1 MAQQAIDSIGEE
13 TLSRTTP
20 RPLPTLGMRGGLGK
34 TLLISFLL
42 LAIVPLSLLA
52 LLTYHE
58 IQRDTRQK
66 LVASLETVV
75 ALKEAHLIDWVW
87 GYERELSLLADAL
100 DRHAD
105 LAAEMAAV
113 QALDPTLT
121 GLILVDRDTGKVLA
135 STDHAWNASEVVE
148 PLLTDEKGLVIASAP
163 SGDLQPLLA
172 ISYPW
177 SGRQLIAL
185 PGWDALQ
192 RIVAASD
199 ASWEGSV
206 TRLVMSN
213 GWILS
218 EEGLAFVPAD
228 AQVSLSQGIAG
239 IWQQKDGSGAY
250 DDLAGEPVFG
260 AYRWNPALQVGI
272 LAEQSQRQALEMGN
286 TLTALVVGAT
296 LVVALVTAAIAA
308 VVTRRVTQPIVQLTE
323 TAAWMARGKLN
334 QQVVISRNDEIGI
347 LARAF
352 NRMAAELGILYD
364 NLEAK
369 VAERTMQ
376 LEAANEQTSY
386 HLIQLAT
393 SAEVARVATSIR
405 QLDSL
410 LTTVVQLIGRAFEL
424 EHTSIYLLDEN
435 GEWAEPAT
443 LPGERNHDHP
453 FLPEKVKVGGSSLVG
468 QVAADGQRRVVQ
480 AGESVSQGADSL
492 AVPAL
497 KPSVVCE
504 MAVPLQVRERILGVL
519 LLRSSRLDDCGENEQ
534 IVYQS
539 LADQISIAI
548 ENARV
553 YAMERETVERL
564 RELDRLQSQ
573 FLTNMSHALRTPL
586 NSIIGFSR
594 VLLKELDGP
603 LNETQ
608 SADLTAIYESGRQL
622 LGLISDMLELSR
634 LELGVAPF
642 SPGKVDLH
650 EIIEGVMATTRALA
664 RGKAVQISED
674 VPADLPMLFTDGQ
687 RVRQVILALLSNAV
701 KYTDEGS
708 IHLQARMDDGHVT
721 ISVRDTGLAIPGDE
735 LERIFS
741 ESGPPSA
748 GPRVGDS
755 GGDDDVPSFGLAIS
769 KRVVEKLGGQIWVE
783 SIEGTGSVFTFTLP
797 IRPTQALNR
806 DRGNSDAHL
815 D

>member
-1 MAQQAIDSIGEE
+1 A
-13 TLSRTTP
+13 TP
-20 RPLPTLGMRGGLGK
+20 RPLPTPGMRGGLGK

-58 IQRDTRQK
+58 IERDTRQK

-87 GYERELSLLADAL
+87 GYERELGLLADSL

-105 LAAEMAAV
+105 PMAEMAAV

-121 GLILVDRDTGKVLA
+121 GLVLVDRDTGQVLA
-135 STDHAWNASEVVE
+135 STDPAWDAPEAVE
-148 PLLTDEKGLVIASAP
+148 PLLTSEKGLVIASTP
-163 SGDLQPLLA
+163 SGGQQPLLS

-177 SGRQLIAL
+177 DGRQLIAL

-199 ASWEGSV
+199 AAWEGS
-206 TRLVMSN
+206 TTHLVMSD
-213 GWILS
+213 GWMLS
-218 EEGLAFVPAD
+218 EDGLVFVPAD
-228 AQVSLSQGIAG
+228 REGGLSQGISE

-250 DDLAGEPVFG
+250 TDLAGEPVFG

-286 TLTALVVGAT
+286 TLTAVVVGAT

-352 NRMAAELGILYD
+352 NRMAAELRILYED
-364 NLEAK
+364 LEAK

-376 LEAANEQTSY
+376 LEAANRQTSY

-405 QLDSL
+405 DLDTL
-410 LTTVVQLIGRAFEL
+410 LRTVVQLIGRAFEL
-424 EHTSIYLLDEN
+424 DHTSIYLLDDN
-435 GEWAEPAT
+435 GEWVELAT
-443 LPGERNHDHP
+443 PPGERDYGYP
-453 FLPEKVKVGGSSLVG
+453 SQVKRVEVGGHTLVG
-468 QVAADGQRRVVQ
+468 LVALDGRRRVVR
-480 AGESVSQGADSL
+480 ADELTSL
-492 AVPAL
+492 RPDPVADTVLGP
-497 KPSVVCE
+497 PVMCE

-519 LLRSSRLDDCGENEQ
+519 LLRSSRLEDCDENEQ

-608 SADLTAIYESGRQL
+608 SADLTAI
-622 LGLISDMLELSR
+622 
-634 LELGVAPF
+634 
-642 SPGKVDLH
+642 
-650 EIIEGVMATTRALA
+650 
-664 RGKAVQISED
+664 
-674 VPADLPMLFTDGQ
+674 
-687 RVRQVILALLSNAV
+687 
-701 KYTDEGS
+701 
-708 IHLQARMDDGHVT
+708 
-721 ISVRDTGLAIPGDE
+721 
-735 LERIFS
+735 
-741 ESGPPSA
+741 
-748 GPRVGDS
+748 
-755 GGDDDVPSFGLAIS
+755 
-769 KRVVEKLGGQIWVE
+769 
-783 SIEGTGSVFTFTLP
+783 
-797 IRPTQALNR
+797 
-806 DRGNSDAHL
+806 
-815 D
+815 

>member
-1 MAQQAIDSIGEE
+1 
-13 TLSRTTP
+13 
-20 RPLPTLGMRGGLGK
+20 MRGGLGK

-42 LAIVPLSLLA
+42 LAIVPVSLLA

-58 IQRDTRQK
+58 IERDTRQK

-87 GYERELSLLADAL
+87 GYERELSLLADSL

-105 LAAEMAAV
+105 PMAEMAAV
-113 QALDPTLT
+113 QAMDPTLT
-121 GLILVDRDTGKVLA
+121 GLVLVDRNTSQVLA
-135 STDHAWNASEVVE
+135 STDPAWEAPGAVE

-163 SGDLQPLLA
+163 SGGQQPLLS

-177 SGRQLIAL
+177 DGQQLIAL

-199 ASWEGSV
+199 SSWEGSS
-206 TRLVMSN
+206 TRLVMGN

-218 EEGLAFVPAD
+218 EDGLAFVSAD
-228 AQVSLSQGIAG
+228 MEGEQSRGISE
-239 IWQQKDGSGAY
+239 IWRQRDGSGAY

-352 NRMAAELGILYD
+352 NRMAAELRILYQD
-364 NLEAK
+364 LEAK
-369 VAERTMQ
+369 VAERTIQ

-405 QLDSL
+405 QLDL
-410 LTTVVQLIGRAFEL
+410 LLSTVVQLIGRAFEL
-424 EHTSIYLLDEN
+424 DHTSIYLLDEN
-435 GEWAEPAT
+435 GEWAELAT
-443 LPGERNHDHP
+443 PPGARSQDNASIS
-453 FLPEKVKVGGSSLVG
+453 EKMKVGGPTLVG
-468 QVAADGQRRVVQ
+468 QVAADGRRRVVR
-480 AGESVSQGADSL
+480 ADEPASQSANPS
-492 AVPAL
+492 A
-497 KPSVVCE
+497 SVVAVLEPAVMCE
-504 MAVPLQVRERILGVL
+504 IAVPLQVRERVLGVL
-519 LLRSSRLDDCGENEQ
+519 LLRSSRLDDCNENEQ
-534 IVYQS
+534 VVYQS

-622 LGLISDMLELSR
+622 LGLINDMLELSR

-642 SPGKVDLH
+642 SPGEVDLH

-664 RGKAVQISED
+664 RGKAVQIYEELP
-674 VPADLPMLFTDGQ
+674 VDLPILYTDGQ

-708 IHLQARMDDGHVT
+708 IHLTASMDDGQVV

-735 LERIFS
+735 LERILS
-741 ESGPPSA
+741 EPGAPST
-748 GPRVGDS
+748 GSRVGGS
-755 GGDDDVPSFGLAIS
+755 GGTDDVPSFGLAIS
-769 KRVVEKLGGQIWVE
+769 KRVVERLGGQIWVE
-783 SIEGTGSVFTFTLP
+783 STEGKGSVFTFTLP
-797 IRPTQALNR
+797 ARPTQAQER
-806 DRGNSDAHL
+806 D
-815 D
+815 

>member
-1 MAQQAIDSIGEE
+1 M
-13 TLSRTTP
+13 
-20 RPLPTLGMRGGLGK
+20 
-34 TLLISFLL
+34 LISFLL

-58 IQRDTRQK
+58 IERDTRQK

-87 GYERELSLLADAL
+87 GYERELGLLADSL

-105 LAAEMAAV
+105 PMAEMAAV
-113 QALDPTLT
+113 RALDPTLT
-121 GLILVDRDTGKVLA
+121 GLVLVDRDTGRVLA
-135 STDHAWNASEVVE
+135 STDPAWDAPQAVE
-148 PLLTDEKGLVIASAP
+148 PLLTSEKGLLIASTP
-163 SGDLQPLLA
+163 SGGQQPLLS

-177 SGRQLIAL
+177 DGRQLIAL

-199 ASWEGSV
+199 ASWEGST
-206 TRLVMSN
+206 TRLVMGD

-218 EEGLAFVPAD
+218 EDGLSFVPAD
-228 AQVSLSQGIAG
+228 REGGLSQGISE
-239 IWQQKDGSGAY
+239 IWQQRDGSGAY
-250 DDLAGEPVFG
+250 TDLAGEPVFG

-334 QQVVISRNDEIGI
+334 QQVMISRNDEIGI

-352 NRMAAELGILYD
+352 NRMAAELRILYQD
-364 NLEAK
+364 LEAK

-376 LEAANEQTSY
+376 LEAANQQTSY

-405 QLDSL
+405 ELDTL
-410 LTTVVQLIGRAFEL
+410 LRTVVQLIGRAFEL
-424 EHTSIYLLDEN
+424 DHTSIYLLDDN
-435 GEWAEPAT
+435 GEWAELATPA
-443 LPGERNHDHP
+443 GERDYDYP
-453 FLPEKVKVGGSSLVG
+453 SRARRVAVGGQTLVG
-468 QVAADGQRRVVQ
+468 QVALDGRRRVVR
-480 AGESVSQGADSL
+480 AGELVSQGANSS
-492 AVPAL
+492 AIAAL
-497 KPSVVCE
+497 DQSVICE
-504 MAVPLQVRERILGVL
+504 MAVPLQVRERVLGVL
-519 LLRSSRLDDCGENEQ
+519 LLRSSRLEDCDENEQ
-534 IVYQS
+534 VVYQS

-608 SADLTAIYESGRQL
+608 SADLTVIYESGRQL
-622 LGLISDMLELSR
+622 LGLINDMLELSR

-642 SPGKVDLH
+642 SPGEVDLY

-664 RGKAVQISED
+664 RGKAVQIYED
-674 VPADLPMLFTDGQ
+674 VPADLPILYTDGQ

-708 IHLQARMDDGHVT
+708 IHLTAGMDDGGVI

-735 LERIFS
+735 LERIFTEPGAAS
-741 ESGPPSA
+741 TGSRAGASG
-748 GPRVGDS
+748 D
-755 GGDDDVPSFGLAIS
+755 DDDVPSFGLAIS
-769 KRVVEKLGGQIWVE
+769 KRVVERLGGQIWVE
-783 SIEGTGSVFTFTLP
+783 STGGTGSVFTFTLP
-797 IRPTQALNR
+797 VRPTQAPKSN
-806 DRGNSDAHL
+806 RGNSDAHL

>member
-1 MAQQAIDSIGEE
+1 
-13 TLSRTTP
+13 
-20 RPLPTLGMRGGLGK
+20 MRGGLGK

-42 LAIVPLSLLA
+42 LAIVPLGLLA

-58 IQRDTRQK
+58 IERDTRQK

-87 GYERELSLLADAL
+87 GYERELGLLADAL

-105 LAAEMAAV
+105 PLAEMTAV

-121 GLILVDRDTGKVLA
+121 ALVLVELETGQVLA
-135 STDHAWNASEVVE
+135 STDPAWKAPQAVE
-148 PLLTDEKGLVIASAP
+148 PLLSDEKGLVIASLP
-163 SGDLQPLLA
+163 LGGQQPLLS

-177 SGRQLIAL
+177 DGRQLIAL

-199 ASWEGSV
+199 ASWEGST

-218 EEGLAFVPAD
+218 EDGLAFVPAD
-228 AQVSLSQGIAG
+228 LKGGLSQGISE
-239 IWQQKDGSGAY
+239 IWQQRDGSGAY
-250 DDLAGEPVFG
+250 DDLTGEPVFG

-334 QQVVISRNDEIGI
+334 QQVVITRNDEIGI

-352 NRMAAELGILYD
+352 NRMAEELTILYED
-364 NLEAK
+364 LEAK

-405 QLDSL
+405 QLDL
-410 LTTVVQLIGRAFEL
+410 LLSTVVQLIGRAFEL
-424 EHTSIYLLDEN
+424 DHTSIYLLDEN
-435 GEWAEPAT
+435 GEWAEPVT
-443 LPGERNHDHP
+443 PPGEPDYGYPSMFER
-453 FLPEKVKVGGSSLVG
+453 VKVGGPSLVG
-468 QVAADGQRRVVQ
+468 QVAADGQRRVVRADELARQ
-480 AGESVSQGADSL
+480 SARSVAILG
-492 AVPAL
+492 
-497 KPSVVCE
+497 PSVACE
-504 MAVPLQVRERILGVL
+504 MAIPLQVRDRMLGVL

-534 IVYQS
+534 VVYQS

-622 LGLISDMLELSR
+622 LGLINDMLELSR

-642 SPGKVDLH
+642 SPGNVDLH

-664 RGKAVQISED
+664 RGKAVQIQEE
-674 VPADLPMLFTDGQ
+674 VPKDLPALYTDGQ

-708 IHLQARMDDGHVT
+708 ICLMAGIDDDHVT

-735 LERIFS
+735 LDRIFS
-741 ESGPPSA
+741 EPSA
-748 GPRVGDS
+748 PPGGSRSGDS
-755 GGDDDVPSFGLAIS
+755 GGEGDVPSFGLAIS
-769 KRVVEKLGGQIWVE
+769 KRVVERLGGQIWVE
-783 SIEGTGSVFTFTLP
+783 STEGKGSVFTFTLP
-797 IRPTQALNR
+797 VRPTQAQKRN
-806 DRGNSDAHL
+806 RGNSDAHL

>member
-1 MAQQAIDSIGEE
+1 
-13 TLSRTTP
+13 
-20 RPLPTLGMRGGLGK
+20 MRGGLGK
-34 TLLISFLL
+34 TLLIAFLL

-52 LLTYHE
+52 LLTYYE

-87 GYERELSLLADAL
+87 GYERELGLLADAL

-105 LAAEMAAV
+105 PVAEMAAV

-135 STDHAWNASEVVE
+135 STDHAWTAPELVE
-148 PLLTDEKGLVIASAP
+148 PLLTDEKGLVIALP
-163 SGDLQPLLA
+163 SSGEPQPLLA

-177 SGRQLIAL
+177 DNRQLIAL

-192 RIVAASD
+192 RIVAASE
-199 ASWEGSV
+199 ASWEGSATHLV
-206 TRLVMSN
+206 TSN

-218 EEGLAFVPAD
+218 EEGLAFVQAD
-228 AQVSLSQGIAG
+228 GQGSLSQGITE

-260 AYRWNPALQVGI
+260 AYRWNPELQVGI

-334 QQVVISRNDEIGI
+334 QQVMISRNDEIGI

-386 HLIQLAT
+386 YLIQLAT

-424 EHTSIYLLDEN
+424 DHTSIYLLDEN
-435 GEWAEPAT
+435 GVWAEAAT
-443 LPGERNHDHP
+443 SPGEGSQGHQ
-453 FLPEKVKVGGSSLVG
+453 FLPEKVVVGGPSLVG
-468 QVAADGQRRVVQ
+468 RVVADGRRRVVR
-480 AGESVSQGADSL
+480 AEELADRSADDGAV
-492 AVPAL
+492 AVL
-497 KPSVVCE
+497 GPSVVCE
-504 MAVPLQVRERILGVL
+504 MAVPLRVRERTLGVL
-519 LLRSSRLDDCGENEQ
+519 ELQSSRPDDFGENEQ
-534 IVYQS
+534 VVYQS

-548 ENARV
+548 ENARA
-553 YAMERETVERL
+553 YALERETVERL

-608 SADLTAIYESGRQL
+608 STDLTAIYESGRQL
-622 LGLISDMLELSR
+622 LGLINDMLELSR

-642 SPGKVDLH
+642 SPGEVDLY

-664 RGKAVQISED
+664 RGKSVQIYED
-674 VPADLPMLFTDGQ
+674 LPADLPMLYTDGQ

-701 KYTDEGS
+701 KYTDKGS
-708 IHLQARMDDGHVT
+708 IYLQASVDDGHVT

-741 ESGPPSA
+741 EPGPPSA
-748 GPRVGDS
+748 GSRQGES
-755 GGDDDVPSFGLAIS
+755 GGDEDVPSFGLVIS
-769 KRVVEKLGGQIWVE
+769 KRVVERLGGQIWVE
-783 SIEGTGSVFTFTLP
+783 NIEGTGSVFTFTLP
-797 IRPTQALNR
+797 IRLPQALKT
-806 DRGNSDAHL
+806 DRGNSDARL

>member
-1 MAQQAIDSIGEE
+1 MAQQAIDSIGES
-13 TLSRTTP
+13 TPPRTTP
-20 RPLPTLGMRGGLGK
+20 RPLPTPGMRGGLGK

-58 IQRDTRQK
+58 IERDTRQK

-105 LAAEMAAV
+105 PVVELAAV

-121 GLILVDRDTGKVLA
+121 GLVLVDRETGQVLA
-135 STDHAWNASEVVE
+135 STDSAWDTPEAVE

-163 SGDLQPLLA
+163 WGDLEPLLA

-177 SGRQLIAL
+177 DGWQLIAL
-185 PGWDALQ
+185 PSWDALQ

-199 ASWEGSV
+199 ASWEGSA
-206 TRLVMSN
+206 THLVMSN

-218 EEGLAFVPAD
+218 EDGLAFVPTD
-228 AQVSLSQGIAG
+228 GQEGQSQGISE
-239 IWQQKDGSGAY
+239 IWQQRDGSGAY

-323 TAAWMARGKLN
+323 TAAWMARGQLD
-334 QQVVISRNDEIGI
+334 QQVSIYRSDEIGI

-352 NRMAAELGILYD
+352 NRMAAELRILYE

-405 QLDSL
+405 ELDSL

-424 EHTSIYLLDEN
+424 DHTSIYLVDEN
-435 GEWAEPAT
+435 GEWAEAAT
-443 LPGERNHDHP
+443 PPREENHNTRLLPKR
-453 FLPEKVKVGGSSLVG
+453 VAVGGSTLVG
-468 QVAADGQRRVVQ
+468 QVAADGRRRVVQ
-480 AGESVSQGADSL
+480 AGELVSRSES
-492 AVPAL
+492 AVAGL
-497 KPSVVCE
+497 EPSVACQ
-504 MAVPLQVRERILGVL
+504 MAIPLQIRERILGVL
-519 LLRSSRLDDCGENEQ
+519 LLRSSRPDDCGENEQ

-622 LGLISDMLELSR
+622 LGLINDMLELSR

-642 SPGKVDLH
+642 SPGEVDLR

-674 VPADLPMLFTDGQ
+674 VPADLPILHTDGQ

-708 IHLQARMDDGHVT
+708 IHLRACRDDGHVT
-721 ISVRDTGLAIPGDE
+721 ISVEDTGLAIPGDE

-741 ESGPPSA
+741 EPGAPSA
-748 GPRVGDS
+748 GSRV
-755 GGDDDVPSFGLAIS
+755 GDDDVPSFGLAIS
-769 KRVVEKLGGQIWVE
+769 KRVVEKLGGKIWVE
-783 SIEGTGSVFTFTLP
+783 SIEGAGSVFTFTLP
-797 IRPTQALNR
+797 IRPAQAPKR
-806 DRGNSDAHL
+806 DRGNSDAQL

>member
-1 MAQQAIDSIGEE
+1 MAQHAIDAIGEK
-13 TLSRTTP
+13 TSSRSMP
-20 RPLPTLGMRGGLGK
+20 RSLPTLGMRGGLGK

-52 LLTYHE
+52 FLTYHE

-66 LVASLETVV
+66 SVASLEAVV
-75 ALKEAHLIDWVW
+75 ALKEAHLIDWIR

-105 LAAEMAAV
+105 PMAEITAAL
-113 QALDPTLT
+113 ALDPTLT
-121 GLILVDRDTGKVLA
+121 GLILVDRDTGRVLA
-135 STDHAWNASEVVE
+135 STNHAWYATEAVE
-148 PLLTDEKGLVIASAP
+148 PLLTDEKGLVIASPTSA
-163 SGDLQPLLA
+163 DLQPLLA

-177 SGRQLIAL
+177 DGRQLIAL

-192 RIVAASD
+192 RIVAASG
-199 ASWEGSV
+199 ASWEGSA
-206 TRLVMSN
+206 THLVMSN
-213 GWILS
+213 GWMLS
-218 EEGLAFVPAD
+218 EEGLAQVPAG
-228 AQVSLSQGIAG
+228 AQGSLSQGINE
-239 IWQQKDGSGAY
+239 IWQERDGSGAY
-250 DDLAGEPVFG
+250 DGLAGEPVFG

-308 VVTRRVTQPIVQLTE
+308 AVTRRVTRPIVQLTE

-334 QQVVISRNDEIGI
+334 QRVVISRNDEIGI

-352 NRMAAELGILYD
+352 NRMAAELRILYE

-410 LTTVVQLIGRAFEL
+410 LATVVQLIGRAFEL
-424 EHTSIYLLDEN
+424 DHTYIYLLDEN

-443 LPGERNHDHP
+443 LPAEHSHDHG
-453 FLPEKVKVGGSSLVG
+453 LPAEKVKVGGPSLVG
-468 QVAADGQRRVVQ
+468 QVAADGQRRVVRGDDL
-480 AGESVSQGADSL
+480 ANPGAHRG
-492 AVPAL
+492 AAPVL
-497 KPSVVCE
+497 KPTVVSE
-504 MAVPLQVRERILGVL
+504 MGVPLQVQDRTLGVL
-519 LLRSSRLDDCGENEQ
+519 ELHSSRLDDFDENEQ
-534 IVYQS
+534 VLYQS

-548 ENARV
+548 ENARA
-553 YAMERETVERL
+553 YALERETVERL

-586 NSIIGFSR
+586 TSIIGFSR

-603 LNETQ
+603 LTETQ

-622 LGLISDMLELSR
+622 LGLINDMLELSR

-642 SPGKVDLH
+642 SPGAVDLR

-664 RGKAVQISED
+664 RGKAVQIYEN
-674 VPADLPMLFTDGQ
+674 VPADLPILYTDGQ
-687 RVRQVILALLSNAV
+687 RVRQVVLALLSNAV

-708 IHLQARMDDGHVT
+708 IYLEARIDDGHVT
-721 ISVRDTGLAIPGDE
+721 ISVRDTALAIPSDE

-741 ESGPPSA
+741 DPGAPSA
-748 GPRVGDS
+748 GSRAGDS
-755 GGDDDVPSFGLAIS
+755 GADDVPSFGLAIS
-769 KRVVEKLGGQIWVE
+769 KRVVERLGGQIWVE
-783 SIEGTGSVFTFTLP
+783 SVEGTGSVFTFTLP
-797 IRPTQALNR
+797 IEPIDDLRS
-806 DRGNSDAHL
+806 DRGNQDAHL

>member
-1 MAQQAIDSIGEE
+1 MVQQAIDSLGEKP
-13 TLSRTTP
+13 SARPTP
-20 RPLPTLGMRGGLGK
+20 RPLHTPGMRGGLGK

-42 LAIVPLSLLA
+42 LAIVPLGLLA

-58 IQRDTRQK
+58 IERDTRQK

-87 GYERELSLLADAL
+87 GYERELSLLADSL
-100 DRHAD
+100 GRHPD
-105 LAAEMAAV
+105 PVAEMVAV

-121 GLILVDRDTGKVLA
+121 GLVLVDRDTGQVLA
-135 STDHAWNASEVVE
+135 STDSAWTAPQAVE
-148 PLLTDEKGLVIASAP
+148 PLLTDEKGLVIAGVP
-163 SGDLQPLLA
+163 SGAQQPLLA

-177 SGRQLIAL
+177 DSRQLIAL

-192 RIVAASD
+192 RIVAAAD
-199 ASWEGSV
+199 ASWEGSA
-206 TRLVMSN
+206 THLVMGN

-218 EEGLAFVPAD
+218 EDGLAFVPAD
-228 AQVSLSQGIAG
+228 VEGGLSQGISAVR
-239 IWQQKDGSGAY
+239 QQRDGSGAY
-250 DDLAGEPVFG
+250 DNLAGEPVFG

-272 LAEQSQRQALEMGN
+272 LAEQSQRHALEMGN

-308 VVTRRVTQPIVQLTE
+308 AVTRRVTQPIVQLTE
-323 TAAWMARGKLN
+323 TAAWMARGKLD
-334 QQVVISRNDEIGI
+334 QQVAISRNDEIGI

-352 NRMAAELGILYD
+352 NRMAAELRILYE

-376 LEAANEQTSY
+376 LEAANERTSY

-405 QLDSL
+405 QLDL
-410 LTTVVQLIGRAFEL
+410 LMSTVVRLIGRAFEL
-424 EHTSIYLLDEN
+424 DHTSIYLLDES
-435 GEWAEPAT
+435 GQWAEPAT
-443 LPGERNHDHP
+443 PSEERSGDYP
-453 FLPEKVKVGGSSLVG
+453 SVSQRMEVGGPSLVG
-468 QVAADGQRRVVQ
+468 QVAADGRRRVLR
-480 AGESVSQGADSL
+480 AAESVGQSANAS
-492 AVPAL
+492 AVAVL
-497 KPSVVCE
+497 KPSVACE
-504 MAVPLQVRERILGVL
+504 MAIPLRVRERMLGVL
-519 LLRSSRLDDCGENEQ
+519 LLRSSRPDDCGENEQ

-622 LGLISDMLELSR
+622 LGLINDMLELSR

-642 SPGKVDLH
+642 SPGEVDLY

-664 RGKAVQISED
+664 RGKEVQIYED
-674 VPADLPMLFTDGQ
+674 VPQDLPLLYTDGQ

-701 KYTDEGS
+701 KYTDQGR
-708 IHLQARMDDGHVT
+708 ICLTAGIDDSHVT
-721 ISVRDTGLAIPGDE
+721 ISVKDTGLAIPGDE

-741 ESGPPSA
+741 EPGAPAA
-748 GPRVGDS
+748 GSR
-755 GGDDDVPSFGLAIS
+755 GGDTGEEDDVPSFGLAIS
-769 KRVVEKLGGQIWVE
+769 KRVVERLGGQIWVE
-783 SIEGTGSVFTFTLP
+783 STEETGAVFTFTLP
-797 IRPTQALNR
+797 VRPTQAQKQ
-806 DRGNSDAHL
+806 D
-815 D
+815 